1 MSKHFLLMIGPIG
14 TRSGYGDHMRDI
26 FHSLYDMDMFDIKV
40 IDTKWGDTPRNA
52 LKQDNPKDKLILDR
66 ISKDGSLP
74 KQPDILASMNSDAK
88 NNARTPAY
96 PPMPGADNHIC

>member
-52 LKQDNPKDKLILDR
+52 LKQDNPKDKLILER
-66 ISKDGSLP
+66 IS
-74 KQPDILASMNSDAK
+74 
-88 NNARTPAY
+88 
-96 PPMPGADNHIC
+96 